1 MNVTAQE
8 GFDFPRWMH
17 DLDNESRAQLDRF
30 LELTTEAAR
39 TPNRKPDAQRT
50 LRGVSC
56 YKYTNK
62 LL

>member
-1 MNVTAQE
+1 MNVTAHE

-17 DLDNESRAQLDRF
+17 DLDNESRARLDRF

-50 LRGVSC
+50 LRE
-56 YKYTNK
+56 
-62 LL
+62 